1 MGAAGNACVCA
12 GGFPLVAKVAVPRA
26 SAAKSLQHPQGEG
39 GFFNRRFHH
48 EENKQTKLSWQVN
61 ITVCSHVPGAA
72 LARLVLFPTDTN
84 NIVVDFQPLA
94 GVLHQCA
101 AVSSFAKGHFSD
113 SGHRELQLK
122 VLNSALGSVSDS
134 NCGKNLTF
142 VLVSPK

>member
-1 MGAAGNACVCA
+1 M
-12 GGFPLVAKVAVPRA
+12 
-26 SAAKSLQHPQGEG
+26 
-39 GFFNRRFHH
+39 
-48 EENKQTKLSWQVN
+48 
-61 ITVCSHVPGAA
+61 VCSHVPGAA
-72 LARLVLFPTDTN
+72 LAKLVLLPTDIN

-134 NCGKNLTF
+134 NCGKILTF